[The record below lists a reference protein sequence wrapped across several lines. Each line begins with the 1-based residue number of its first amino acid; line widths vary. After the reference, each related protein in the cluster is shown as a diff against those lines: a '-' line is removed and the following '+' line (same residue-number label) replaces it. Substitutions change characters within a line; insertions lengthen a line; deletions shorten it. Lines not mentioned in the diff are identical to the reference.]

1 MELFSHNSD
10 ALYILAFMKCLKR
23 FLCRVTAGCESVFEF
38 KEGERKEQTHTF
50 TICVI
55 YTWNILD
62 LTFIVTNRRT
72 FVQFLLSLFFF
83 FYFVVEKK
91 KFSKRK

>member
-38 KEGERKEQTHTF
+38 KEGERKEQTHTD
-50 TICVI
+50 THSPSV
-55 YTWNILD
+55 L
-62 LTFIVTNRRT
+62 FIPGT
-72 FVQFLLSLFFF
+72 
-83 FYFVVEKK
+83 YWI
-91 KFSKRK
+91 